1 MYRGRWPF
9 YATLFLLIFGKLDI
23 YTWVGCVSEGGFLR
37 SPLRFLPFYFF
48 NHAFLLLLESREF
61 NFLFFMCYNNMY
73 IYILIVLI

>member
-48 NHAFLLLLESREF
+48 QSCLSIVVGITRIQFS
-61 NFLFFMCYNNMY
+61 FFY
-73 IYILIVLI
+73 VFQ